1 MWNWIKKYRVE
12 VILGC
17 LLIYIAFLLFYNL
30 WVQSFWIDEGFSSY
44 VAKKMSLEGFY
55 KSSYFLYEW
64 LQALTFKIAWISDF
78 TARFPSAILQLW
90 SVFLMYLIPYKL
102 TKNKYVGLISSAVFW
117 FLYWELAWW
126 RDARFYSLLQL
137 IFLWGITSL
146 VYWTEDKKTV
156 YLNIAIL
163 LAWIGSIFHP
173 FLYMLWVMSIVV
185 FLLQYKKLWDFKSLF
200 SKKYLST
207 WILIVLALVWALVYV
222 IGSWKLWELISNN
235 TSTKFTWEMRM
246 AYLKFYNLHL
256 REQLWLLFPLW
267 ILWMLWTAF
276 KKRFKET
283 TLFLLPFLFFEY
295 VLVFQGKMLHYRY
308 ALLIYPLMVLSVI
321 ILSYRIFSTSKY
333 KWLILSFIIVCIIGS
348 LYTTKYQFIPRT
360 YYAFDFTSPQPDF
373 KSAYAKIPDWRNV
386 ISWFPVLCDRYYSDR
401 GTCTHAI
408 RVDMV
413 HDGQVKALLNYTNES
428 YTKVPYVDDLS
439 ELDSWIYYVV
449 IDNLTKNSNT
459 INEHLYLQIA
469 QYWKKVFDSWVDYNK
484 IVVAALWVE

>member
-17 LLIYIAFLLFYNL
+17 LLLYIAFLLFYNL

-44 VAKKMSLEGFY
+44 VAKKMSIEGFY

-64 LQALTFKIAWISDF
+64 LQALTFKIAGISDF
-78 TARFPSAILQLW
+78 TARFPSVILQLG

-102 TKNKYVGLISSAVFW
+102 TKNKYVGLISAAVFW

-137 IFLWGITSL
+137 IFFWGIASL
-146 VYWTEDKKTV
+146 VYWIEDKKMI
-156 YLNIAIL
+156 YLNITIL
-163 LAWIGSIFHP
+163 LAWIGAVFHP
-173 FLYMLWVMSIVV
+173 FLYILWAMLVVV

-222 IGSWKLWELISNN
+222 IGSWKLLSIISNN
-235 TSTKFTWEMRM
+235 TSDKFTWDMRM
-246 AYLKFYNLHL
+246 TYLKLYNSHL
-256 REQLWLLFPLW
+256 WEQLGILLP
-267 ILWMLWTAF
+267 LWMLWMIWTLF
-276 KKRFKET
+276 KKNFKECA
-283 TLFLLPFLFFEY
+283 LFLLPFLLFEY

-308 ALLIYPLMVLSVI
+308 ALLIYPLIVLSVVI
-321 ILSYRIFSTSKY
+321 PFYRIYGTRKY
-333 KWLILSFIIVCIIGS
+333 KWLKLTAIIICLIGS
-348 LYTTKYQFIPRT
+348 LFTTKYQFLPRT

-373 KSAYAKIPDWRNV
+373 KSAYAKIPDGSNV
-386 ISWFPVLCDRYYSDR
+386 ISGFPVLCDWYYSDR
-401 GTCTHAI
+401 GNCTHAI

-413 HDGQVKALLNYTNES
+413 HDGRWWWFKTWNGER
-428 YTKVPYVDDLS
+428 YTKIPYVDDLYG
-439 ELDSWIYYVV
+439 LDSWIYYVV
-449 IDNLTKNSNT
+449 IDNLTRNSNT
-459 INEHLYLQIA
+459 INEHLYTQIA

-484 IVVAALWVE
+484 IVVAILGVK